1 MNFTT
6 ELPLPFVLG
15 GTVEENIARLDDH
28 FFNEKGSGTDL
39 EGFLVLDGTGDD
51 EENMWKI
58 VSIIEYDAC
67 VVLNDGDDLPHILL
81 VIAGSVEDEE
91 TLQVS
96 AGSFLVEEVVVEA
109 GDVFLD
115 GAAEDKGEGELS
127 GEIHRDTCSFS
138 KFSAGGELFFTFQ
151 QMEAISPS

>member
-67 VVLNDGDDLPHILL
+67 VTARVDFNNSNITFLGVPIGPDNSL
-81 VIAGSVEDEE
+81 SVEKTAEALKAQGLTVITQEYDLVLPEHFITIEPRENICYWDKNYWSQDEFLTE
-91 TLQVS
+91 T
-96 AGSFLVEEVVVEA
+96 VE
-109 GDVFLD
+109 
-115 GAAEDKGEGELS
+115 
-127 GEIHRDTCSFS
+127 
-138 KFSAGGELFFTFQ
+138 
-151 QMEAISPS
+151 P

>member
-39 EGFLVLDGTGDD
+39 EGFLVLDGAGDD

-67 VVLNDGDDLPHILL
+67 VTARVDFNNSNITFLGVPIGPDNSL
-81 VIAGSVEDEE
+81 SVEKTAEALKAQGLTVITQEYDLVLPEHFITIEPRENICYWDKNYWSQDEFLTE
-91 TLQVS
+91 T
-96 AGSFLVEEVVVEA
+96 VE
-109 GDVFLD
+109 
-115 GAAEDKGEGELS
+115 
-127 GEIHRDTCSFS
+127 
-138 KFSAGGELFFTFQ
+138 
-151 QMEAISPS
+151 P